1 MFFKEE
7 LEKIEGNIE
16 LYIDMDGVIADFDV
30 GNPKD
35 YDKKRPL
42 KDSITKLEEIS
53 KMPNVNMHILSI
65 TRMSSGIEEKNN
77 WLDKFAPFFKKE
89 NRIIISREENNFE
102 NSADLKTDY
111 LKKHLTKGTTIL
123 VDDDIRVIDKIKE
136 EVPEVLLYKD
146 TCLVD

>member
-111 LKKHLTKGTTIL
+111 LKNHLIKGTTIL

>member
-111 LKKHLTKGTTIL
+111 LKNHLIKGTTIL
-123 VDDDIRVIDKIKE
+123 VDDDIRIIDKIKE

>member
-7 LEKIEGNIE
+7 LEKIKGNIE

-53 KMPNVNMHILSI
+53 KMPNVNMYILSI

-123 VDDDIRVIDKIKE
+123 VDDDIRIIDKIKE

>member
-16 LYIDMDGVIADFDV
+16 VYIDMDGVIADFDV

-111 LKKHLTKGTTIL
+111 LKNHLIKGTTIL

>member
-1 MFFKEE
+1 MFFKEG
-7 LEKIEGNIE
+7 LEEIKGNIE
-16 LYIDMDGVIADFDV
+16 LYIDMDGVIADFDI

-42 KDSITKLEEIS
+42 TNSITKLEEIS
-53 KMPNVNMHILSI
+53 KMPNVNMYILSI

-89 NRIIISREENNFE
+89 NRIIISREKNNFE

-123 VDDDIRVIDKIKE
+123 VDDDIRIIDKIKE

>member
-7 LEKIEGNIE
+7 LEKIKGNIE

-35 YDKKRPL
+35 YDKKRAL

-111 LKKHLTKGTTIL
+111 LKNHLTKGTTIL
-123 VDDDIRVIDKIKE
+123 VDDDIRIIDKIKE

>member
-111 LKKHLTKGTTIL
+111 LKKHL
-123 VDDDIRVIDKIKE
+123 E
-136 EVPEVLLYKD
+136 
-146 TCLVD
+146 